1 MRGDTGKWNNMTY
14 NLKIQALWSTVL
26 LLATYLIS
34 LGLLMYKVL
43 FQVSVA
49 KQQIIPKLG
58 GSKWVIISP
67 GSVGW
72 LGKAEQFSLGS
83 LNSCRQMLAWG
94 CSHLKTSLSW
104 IFRLTYTYGR
114 HQMLA
119 VGRLSTVAIFRGLGS
134 QGMDAR
140 SQGGACQAQGSRGPD
155 ASNKVKVSYELTL
168 KVHTYD
174 FSNILLTKLVTQ
186 DSPDLKGGK
195 LYYLWSSD
203 IVSKAFSK
211 DFFFFF

>member
-1 MRGDTGKWNNMTY
+1 
-14 NLKIQALWSTVL
+14 
-26 LLATYLIS
+26 
-34 LGLLMYKVL
+34 
-43 FQVSVA
+43 
-49 KQQIIPKLG
+49 
-58 GSKWVIISP
+58 
-67 GSVGW
+67 
-72 LGKAEQFSLGS
+72 
-83 LNSCRQMLAWG
+83 MLAWG

-211 DFFFFF
+211 DFFFFFKDDPSLCFSITVFTFFLRKRHPCKRTFRSLSFSVSLILIWNLRAGFLKCYLVSKSLGRFVKA

>member
-1 MRGDTGKWNNMTY
+1 
-14 NLKIQALWSTVL
+14 
-26 LLATYLIS
+26 
-34 LGLLMYKVL
+34 
-43 FQVSVA
+43 
-49 KQQIIPKLG
+49 
-58 GSKWVIISP
+58 
-67 GSVGW
+67 
-72 LGKAEQFSLGS
+72 
-83 LNSCRQMLAWG
+83 
-94 CSHLKTSLSW
+94 
-104 IFRLTYTYGR
+104 
-114 HQMLA
+114 MLA
-119 VGRLSTVAIFRGLGS
+119 VGRLSTVAIFRALGS

-140 SQGGACQAQGSRGPD
+140 SQGGVCQAQGSRGPD

-211 DFFFFF
+211 DFFFFLKMILLSVFLSLFSLSSLERDTPAKGLLGHSLSQSL